1 MARSK
6 QQVIAPVCRIPIP
19 DKYVDRG
26 ITRIYKILVFFN
38 LLDNDKTLEMNDE
51 KMYEFAA
58 YFEELCY
65 ITYVHAIYPASPF
78 DAKNDETGMRYHGLV
93 DVLAARLQEQSLNMF
108 KRIISQEIT
117 VVDVFGLQI
126 ADLQPEKTIKI
137 QKIINETT
145 KGLSVRYI
153 KGYSCRNCKEQKMI
167 PSLSNHRSIDE
178 GSVTKLT
185 CATCGAFRFL

>member
-6 QQVIAPVCRIPIP
+6 QQVIAPVFRIPIP
-19 DKYVDRG
+19 DKYADRG
-26 ITRIYKILVFFN
+26 ITRLYKISVFFN
-38 LLDNDKTLEMNDE
+38 LLDQNNVMQLDDDKL
-51 KMYEFAA
+51 YEFAA

-78 DAKNDETGMRYHGLV
+78 DTKNDETGMKYHGLV
-93 DVLAARLQEQSLNMF
+93 DMLAARLQEQSLGMF
-108 KRIISQEIT
+108 KRIISQELT
-117 VVDVFGLQI
+117 VQEVFGLQI

-137 QKIINETT
+137 QKIIDETT

-185 CATCGAFRFL
+185 CATCGASRFL